1 MRSPENTPVWLMQ
14 GATYVL
20 PKNSETRNRKN
31 YRPITCLTTMYKL
44 LTSILTERIYH
55 FLDKHNILPLEQKG
69 CRGNSYGCKDQ
80 LLINRMLLENCSSKN
95 RNLSTAWIDYRKAFD
110 SVPHPWIEKA
120 LDIYK
125 ISPIIK
131 GFLHQCMSMWS
142 TKLILNHSNGTE
154 TSGNI
159 KIDRGI
165 FQGDSLSPLLFCLA
179 LVPWSSELNN
189 TKYGYK
195 IFDKT
200 ITHLFYMD
208 DLKLYAKNDGD
219 LEGLL
224 ATVKR
229 FSDDI
234 NMEFGLD
241 KCTKATFKRG
251 RLTST
256 TSITFN
262 DNTKIKDLDQG
273 GAYKYLGVNEGKGI
287 QHNAMKEKIRK
298 EYHRRIRSI
307 MKTELNS
314 RNRIQAINSLAVPVV

>member
-1 MRSPENTPVWLMQ
+1 MQ

-20 PKNSETRNRKN
+20 PKNSKTRNSMN

-44 LTSILTERIYH
+44 LTPILTERIYH
-55 FLDKHNILPLEQKG
+55 SLNKHNILPLEQKG
-69 CRGNSYGCKDQ
+69 CRRNSYGCKDQ
-80 LLINRMLLENCSSKN
+80 LLVNRMLLENCSSKN

-120 LDIYK
+120 LDMYK
-125 ISPIIK
+125 ISQIIK

-142 TKLILNHSNGTE
+142 TKLILNHNNGTE

-179 LVPWSSELNN
+179 LVPLSSELSDA
-189 TKYGYK
+189 KYGYK
-195 IFDKT
+195 IFDT
-200 ITHLFYMD
+200 IITHLFYMD

-241 KCTKATFKRG
+241 KCAKATFK
-251 RLTST
+251 
-256 TSITFN
+256 
-262 DNTKIKDLDQG
+262 
-273 GAYKYLGVNEGKGI
+273 
-287 QHNAMKEKIRK
+287 
-298 EYHRRIRSI
+298 
-307 MKTELNS
+307 
-314 RNRIQAINSLAVPVV
+314 